1 MEGTR
6 VKRFLKCCKNI
17 GSLICWFVFIFW
29 GMQALQKFNSNPVS
43 SSISFTNGDD
53 KHGNLQFP
61 ALTICLYNLGF
72 YFEESLERHC
82 PSHWIHYY
90 YQIFEYCIEEK
101 VEESTTEPE
110 DFFGLFD
117 NPYDDYYEDYDK
129 FATVDGLMNFT
140 NIEAYDIINKFIYG
154 NDIRIGK
161 GMSSDSKTKEYLNQF
176 WIKTYEHEHG
186 PCFTFDPGL
195 QNVSMIQAMQDVV
208 IELDF
213 KMFKDIRYNLGFHT
227 GFQDRFDR
235 RIRQPMHLIKNEKM
249 YNLKLSKTRFES
261 LSQEESQCSLDLF
274 GGPTKCRSLHA
285 GWQVVQKFNC
295 SLPWMYEL
303 DFLNISRCQ
312 DHNNIGNVTRLWIE
326 IFNDEIIDECKED
339 LLPCIRTVYE
349 DSLEEFSAVGQH
361 YGDSVASNSS
371 RLSIQF
377 PNPYVQVIKDS
388 YSYDMQSLIGEVGGT
403 LGLLLG
409 LSFISVFDLIES
421 ILDWLF

>member
-1 MEGTR
+1 MT
-6 VKRFLKCCKNI
+6 
-17 GSLICWFVFIFW
+17 
-29 GMQALQKFNSNPVS
+29 
-43 SSISFTNGDD
+43 GD
-53 KHGNLQFP
+53 
-61 ALTICLYNLGF
+61 
-72 YFEESLERHC
+72 
-82 PSHWIHYY
+82 
-90 YQIFEYCIEEK
+90 
-101 VEESTTEPE
+101 
-110 DFFGLFD
+110 
-117 NPYDDYYEDYDK
+117 
-129 FATVDGLMNFT
+129 
-140 NIEAYDIINKFIYG
+140 G

-176 WIKTYEHEHG
+176 WIKTYEHEDG

-213 KMFKDIRYNLGFHT
+213 KMFKDIRYSLGFHT

-235 RIRQPMHLIKNEKM
+235 RIRQPMHIIKSEKM
-249 YNLKLSKTRFES
+249 YNLKLSKTKFES
-261 LSQEESQCSLDLF
+261 LSQEDSQCSLDLF
-274 GGPTKCRSLHA
+274 GGPTKCRSLYA

-312 DHNNIGNVTRLWIE
+312 DHDNIGNVTRLWIE

>member
-17 GSLICWFVFIFW
+17 GNLICWFVFIFW

-61 ALTICLYNLGF
+61 ALTICIDNLGF
-72 YFEESLERHC
+72 YFEESLEQHC
-82 PSHWIHYY
+82 PSNWILYY

-129 FATVDGLMNFT
+129 FATVDALMNFT

-176 WIKTYEHEHG
+176 WIKTYEHEDG

-235 RIRQPMHLIKNEKM
+235 RIRQPMHIIKSEKM
-249 YNLKLSKTRFES
+249 YNLKLSKTKFES
-261 LSQEESQCSLDLF
+261 LSQEDSQCSLDLF
-274 GGPTKCRSLHA
+274 GGPTKCRSLYA

-295 SLPWMYEL
+295 SLPWMHEL

-312 DHNNIGNVTRLWIE
+312 DHDNIGNVTRLWIE